1 MYKWGGITFAIGIAL
16 VLYEIYHATKK
27 KEGFVP
33 ADRQRVVGLFWITC
47 FFAGLVMFLLW
58 STGFAD

>member
-16 VLYEIYHATKK
+16 VLFEIYHATKK

-33 ADRQRVVGLFWITC
+33 ADRQRVIGLFWITC
-47 FFAGLVMFLLW
+47 GITALVVFLLW
-58 STGFAD
+58 STGAAD